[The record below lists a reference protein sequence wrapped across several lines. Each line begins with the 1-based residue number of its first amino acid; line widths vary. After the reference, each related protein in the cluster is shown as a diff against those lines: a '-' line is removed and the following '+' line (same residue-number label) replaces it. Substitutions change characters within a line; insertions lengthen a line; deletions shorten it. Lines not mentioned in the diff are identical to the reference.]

1 MKRILFSLA
10 LVLGSTLISTTLI
23 SPAVG
28 VENGD
33 DATGIGFVVP
43 IKMQVSATSYG
54 GCSGALIAPSIVV
67 TAGHCVLDSNGLLTK
82 NVYVGIAGSS
92 KDSITLADKVTSIQ
106 ITSSFSNAVGGRV
119 GDDDLALLTLSKPQV
134 LSTPIFLASEKQ
146 ITDFKTASSALKL
159 YGYGAYSNLSTESTY
174 PKSFSG
180 TFSKTISPYTN
191 SAWIESTKGHSCQGD
206 SGSPVLNI
214 TATQVTLV
222 GILTGGG
229 DGTGYCSKQDTDGNY
244 YGLFTLIGR
253 YANLAFSAATDVMN
267 AQSATIKEQIAQLAR
282 KDLLA
287 TQTKNT
293 TDALIETKVL
303 QITAALSSLTETNQQ
318 LSDKQDELDA
328 LQAELDTANATI
340 EALKKKLPQ
349 TILCVKG
356 KVSQKITG
364 VTPKCPKGYTLKP

>member
-23 SPAVG
+23 SPAIG

-43 IKMQVSATSYG
+43 IKMERSAGVYSW
-54 GCSGALIAPSIVV
+54 CSGALISPSIVV
-67 TAGHCVLDSNGLLTK
+67 TAGHCVLDINGLLTK
-82 NVYVGIAGSS
+82 NVYVGIAGTSV
-92 KDSITLADKVTSIQ
+92 DSITLADKVTSIQ
-106 ITSSFSNAVGGRV
+106 ITSNFSNAAGGRV
-119 GDDDLALLTLSKPQV
+119 GDDDLAFLTLSKPQV
-134 LSTPIFLASEKQ
+134 LSAPIFLVSEKQ
-146 ITDFKTASSALKL
+146 IIEFKAASSALNL
-159 YGYGAYSNLSTESTY
+159 YGYGYYSNISTQNPTY

-180 TFSKTISPYTN
+180 TFSKKISPYTN
-191 SAWIESTKGHSCQGD
+191 SGWIASTKGHSCQGD
-206 SGSPVLNI
+206 SGSPILNI

-222 GILTGGG
+222 GILTGAES
-229 DGTGYCSKQDTDGNY
+229 TGYCNEKDTDGNY

-293 TDALIETKVL
+293 TDALVEAKVL

-328 LQAELDTANATI
+328 LQADLDTANATI